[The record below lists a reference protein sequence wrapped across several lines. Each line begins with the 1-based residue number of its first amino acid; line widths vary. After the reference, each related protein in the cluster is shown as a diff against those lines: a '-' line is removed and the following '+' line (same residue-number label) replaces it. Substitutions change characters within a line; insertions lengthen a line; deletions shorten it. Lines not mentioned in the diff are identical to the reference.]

1 MPVPYTDLHK
11 FYRQAKTYSTSWSH
25 EGNYGIL
32 RDFEIL
38 RDFYVFQD
46 FKACYFKSQSQ
57 GNVIL
62 ADSEFRRIYYYTFIL
77 YIWLHFRHEG
87 SCTPHMYN
95 RNSQTKYYG
104 R

>member
-1 MPVPYTDLHK
+1 MHTLAQGIVPVPYTDLHK

-38 RDFYVFQD
+38 RDFKEFKD

-57 GNVIL
+57 ANVIL
-62 ADSEFRRIYYYTFIL
+62 ADSYFSYLAFRRWNF
-77 YIWLHFRHEG
+77 
-87 SCTPHMYN
+87 
-95 RNSQTKYYG
+95 
-104 R
+104 